1 MVVLNAIIALS
12 LTITLTYTVFYSM
25 SKIQQRQLE
34 TADLFFRLLMIYTI
48 VVIFLAAELY
58 PYPIRFGEI
67 TLFLLL
73 TIITAIVLGVVLI
86 LAVIPAGDTLMP
98 WVTWLTASYLLLILF
113 VDFFFITTH
122 VRTFWVPFF
131 IILAVLAVVC
141 ILHFFNI
148 PQRFY
153 GYIRILELY
162 FQSYFF
168 IALVSLVLLL
178 QISLSIAQMFKEDDE
193 LTSRSSDN
201 SQQLGLVS
209 VTDAKPA
216 SSGTKI

>member
-1 MVVLNAIIALS
+1 
-12 LTITLTYTVFYSM
+12 
-25 SKIQQRQLE
+25 
-34 TADLFFRLLMIYTI
+34 MIYTI

-58 PYPIRFGEI
+58 PYPIRFGEV

-86 LAVIPAGDTLMP
+86 LAVIPAGDVLMP
-98 WVTWLTASYLLLILF
+98 WVTWLTVSYLLLILF
-113 VDFFFITTH
+113 IDFFFITTH

-131 IILAVLAVVC
+131 IILAVLAVVQ

-168 IALVSLVLLL
+168 IALVTLVLLL
-178 QISLSIAQMFKEDDE
+178 QIQLSIMQMFKEDDE
-193 LTSRSSDN
+193 LTSRTGDG

-209 VTDAKPA
+209 VTEFKPS